1 MIKRVHLTFPGE
13 LIQEPVI
20 YDLGRAFN
28 IVTNIRRANVEDTHG
43 WMILEVEGDDDA
55 VAEGLAY
62 LTDRGVQ
69 VSAIDGDVVQG

>member
-55 VAEGLAY
+55 VAEGLGY